1 MIHGIGISIYP
12 MAAFSGDDK
21 SLRSEDSIDS
31 PTSSRSSSL
40 RSRAKQRFTS
50 FRRRKELVERDI
62 ITNLGL
68 NADEKGFEAF
78 CDKYS
83 KYDIVSEALREAGFA
98 PCNTI
103 IGIDFTASNEW
114 QGKRSFS
121 KTCLHKTS
129 GSKIN
134 NPYQKVLSIIGKTLS
149 FISRDKHI
157 YSYGFGDVV
166 TKDHSVFPLC
176 KDGSPCADYLQV
188 IEAYNTAAKSV
199 TLSGPTNFAPIINKA
214 IDLCETNQQY
224 HILVLIVDGQVSSKC
239 EQQTIDAIVK
249 ASNYPLSII
258 VIGIG
263 DGPFGTMFEYDD
275 GLPHRKFD
283 NLQFVNF
290 HRTVTKSKHEAA
302 FALHAL
308 MEVPD
313 QYKAVQQ
320 LGFLKKP
327 GQDNNNHHET
337 KKAM

>member
-1 MIHGIGISIYP
+1 MICC
-12 MAAFSGDDK
+12 FVSGDDK
-21 SLRSEDSIDS
+21 SLRSEDSVDS
-31 PTSSRSSSL
+31 PAPRTSSL
-40 RSRAKQRFTS
+40 RFRAKQRFSS

-68 NADEKGFEAF
+68 NSDDKGFEAF

-83 KYDIVSEALREAGFA
+83 KYDIVSEALQEAGFA

-121 KTCLHKTS
+121 KTCLHKTN
-129 GSKIN
+129 GSKIY

-149 FISRDKHI
+149 FISKDKLI
-157 YSYGFGDVV
+157 YSYGFGDTV

-176 KDGSPCADYLQV
+176 RDGSPSTDYLHV
-188 IEAYNTAAKSV
+188 IEAYNEAAKAV
-199 TLSGPTNFAPIINKA
+199 TLSGPSNFAPIINKA
-214 IDLCETNQQY
+214 IDLCETNKQY

-239 EQQTIDAIVK
+239 EESTIEAIVR

-320 LGFLKKP
+320 LGFLEQASPDKSNLSNTRKS
-327 GQDNNNHHET
+327 
-337 KKAM
+337 K